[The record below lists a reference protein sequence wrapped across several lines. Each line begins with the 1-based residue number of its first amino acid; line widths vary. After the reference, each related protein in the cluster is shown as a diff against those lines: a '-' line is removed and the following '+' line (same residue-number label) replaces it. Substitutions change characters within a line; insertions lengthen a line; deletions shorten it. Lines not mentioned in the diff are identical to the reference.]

1 MPNIDLAAF
10 YTPLVEKTHS
20 TGGRKE
26 SKSTRLPT
34 ILSVKDASFMYD
46 KSRSREGVDL
56 TEDIIDFKL
65 DSVDFE
71 VKKVKPRI
79 IFFNKKTKLTL
90 QELYFRVTYF
100 AWKVQLVA
108 VKALC

>member
-1 MPNIDLAAF
+1 
-10 YTPLVEKTHS
+10 
-20 TGGRKE
+20 
-26 SKSTRLPT
+26 
-34 ILSVKDASFMYD
+34 MYD

-79 IFFNKKTKLTL
+79 IFFNKK
-90 QELYFRVTYF
+90 QN
-100 AWKVQLVA
+100 
-108 VKALC
+108 